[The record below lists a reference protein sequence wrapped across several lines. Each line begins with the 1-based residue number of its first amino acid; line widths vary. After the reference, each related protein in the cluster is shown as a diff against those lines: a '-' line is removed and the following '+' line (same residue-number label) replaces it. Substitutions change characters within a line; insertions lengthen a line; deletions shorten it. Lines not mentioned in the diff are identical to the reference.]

1 MTDYKEFCVSLMGG
15 LSQITVI
22 PEEFHPYEPSAY
34 VTDPGWTCF
43 QKGSETEYYV
53 SVDGS
58 VYQQPGN
65 EFIGSV
71 RELAERC

>member
-1 MTDYKEFCVSLMGG
+1 
-15 LSQITVI
+15 
-22 PEEFHPYEPSAY
+22 